1 MTKKSI
7 KKQIVSFGCYLYIDK
22 GVAMDIFP
30 KEVFFDAVLNPALF
44 PLYLL
49 LIGLFYWKKKI

>member
-1 MTKKSI
+1 
-7 KKQIVSFGCYLYIDK
+7 
-22 GVAMDIFP
+22 MDIFP